1 MPRTSSPASRTR
13 RRPWAVE
20 LGDHRVHQGARDV
33 HQAPRRAKRRA
44 LDHAAAVAETERK
57 LEASD
62 NLEIDL
68 EGRSLEKPP
77 LGEKNGFA
85 QIVSRANSPAGVN
98 RAARSS
104 PVDLSHASV
113 RLPSCRSTLVMAERF
128 QAFVDELRL
137 TEPSIHSLGGFFLNG
152 DAMRAIFEKFQSGGC
167 SVLTTTIAQVS
178 RVPWGVGGVRRAWGA
193 HPGCLGPAVLAGSR
207 LRRWRFR
214 RRHFLFP

>member
-77 LGEKNGFA
+77 RGEKNGFA

-113 RLPSCRSTLVMAERF
+113 VCLRVAPPLSWPSASRRSWTSCGSRSP
-128 QAFVDELRL
+128 
-137 TEPSIHSLGGFFLNG
+137 PSTHWVGSSST
-152 DAMRAIFEKFQSGGC
+152 ATRCAPS
-167 SVLTTTIAQVS
+167 S
-178 RVPWGVGGVRRAWGA
+178 RSFN
-193 HPGCLGPAVLAGSR
+193 PAAARSSR
-207 LRRWRFR
+207 LRSR
-214 RRHFLFP
+214 R